1 MKNTQCKYDP
11 LLAPIWNPLP
21 CGARALRCGIHP
33 GVAEWHTPD
42 LAPQC
47 CAHPVWHPMWLSSY
61 VAECDQ
67 IEPAFARLGAT
78 KNQDEM
84 ATVENALNKISGWRP
99 WHRNRS
105 RLNLFRAN

>member
-1 MKNTQCKYDP
+1 MHSVSENSPVSQACCDTGHK
-11 LLAPIWNPLP
+11 A
-21 CGARALRCGIHP
+21 GIHP
-33 GVAEWHTPD
+33 DVAEWHTPD

-84 ATVENALNKISGWRP
+84 ATVENALNKISG
-99 WHRNRS
+99 
-105 RLNLFRAN
+105 